1 MNLLYQLVLDF
12 SGLLFPNLCCG
23 CRQPLF
29 KGETQICSSCLFQL
43 PYTDHHEHAANK
55 AAKQLW
61 GRLPCLAVMSL
72 CYFRKGAR
80 VQNLVH
86 HLKYKGR
93 QDLGLKLGGLIAEKI
108 KLNPDYAAADLI
120 IPVPL
125 HPARARTRGYNQSLC
140 IANGI
145 SAVLNIPVQSNLL
158 IRKVN
163 TSSQTK
169 KGRFTRFENMQTVFS
184 VSNQTALQGKHI
196 LLVDD
201 VITTG
206 ATLEACGLELFKQG
220 IQKLSIATIA
230 FAE

>member
-1 MNLLYQLVLDF
+1 MNLFYQLVKDLT
-12 SGLLFPNLCCG
+12 GLLFPNLCCG
-23 CRQPLF
+23 CGQPLF

-61 GRLPCLAVMSL
+61 GRLPCLAVMSM
-72 CYFRKGAR
+72 CYFKKGSR
-80 VQNLVH
+80 VQNLIH

-93 QDLGLKLGGLIAEKI
+93 QELGVKLGGLLAEKI
-108 KLNPDYAAADLI
+108 KLNPDYAQADLI

-145 SAVLNIPVQSNLL
+145 SAILNIPVQPKLL
-158 IRKVN
+158 LRSVN
-163 TSSQTK
+163 TSSQTR
-169 KGRFTRFENMQTVFS
+169 KGRFTRFENMQTVFYL
-184 VSNQTALQGKHI
+184 SNPSAIQGKHI

-201 VITTG
+201 VMTTG
-206 ATLEACGLELFKQG
+206 ATLEACGIELFKCG
-220 IQKLSIATIA
+220 IHRLSIVTIA